1 MKRVVIFCA
10 FLFAFCSLNAFGVD
24 GALYYSGTVSPITSD
39 QVIENDIHITG
50 NTVLENNGV
59 ILGHIYFDGP
69 FNLTIINHNSIESV
83 FTMYDNATIT
93 QLISSTAD
101 INTIGNATGYTI
113 NVTNADGL
121 DIADVLAISG
131 NASEIN
137 IANST
142 IFIDEPHI
150 NFDIPIHLNN
160 SVSFVVDGSRLGQ
173 TCVLLTNIQGNASGT
188 ETINVDSM
196 YAATSDVVD
205 GILKVTF
212 ERQTNYS
219 IVFGGTFGEYLD
231 SLRDADADDRFIRH
245 LDRARDRN
253 ELNSIIAKSA
263 RVNSILLTKPL
274 RTFNALND
282 VRIFNDSDMMANIKP
297 FYIYSDEFS
306 GWGGYVN
313 ISGNVYNNVFAN
325 IGIHG
330 GRLNYDGELDTYNAT
345 LYGGNFD
352 VSYTDKDFYVG
363 TYGTMTYANFND
375 ISVFN
380 DDKIVENP
388 HGFAGRFGLDSGMIF
403 NIFDDIKF
411 APFLGGVVDY
421 ASILDNSDLDLHLRL
436 GAETMVATIQDGN
449 KYGVGLR
456 TYIQT
461 DGSIYAMLNSNMLSI
476 ADGVGGGINLG
487 VLYSD
492 SVISYKVALDI
503 KFIF

>member
-69 FNLTIINHNSIESV
+69 FNLTIINHNSIESD

-205 GILKVTF
+205 GI
-212 ERQTNYS
+212 YS
-219 IVFGGTFGEYLD
+219 TV
-231 SLRDADADDRFIRH
+231 
-245 LDRARDRN
+245 
-253 ELNSIIAKSA
+253 
-263 RVNSILLTKPL
+263 
-274 RTFNALND
+274 
-282 VRIFNDSDMMANIKP
+282 
-297 FYIYSDEFS
+297 
-306 GWGGYVN
+306 
-313 ISGNVYNNVFAN
+313 
-325 IGIHG
+325 
-330 GRLNYDGELDTYNAT
+330 
-345 LYGGNFD
+345 
-352 VSYTDKDFYVG
+352 
-363 TYGTMTYANFND
+363 
-375 ISVFN
+375 
-380 DDKIVENP
+380 
-388 HGFAGRFGLDSGMIF
+388 
-403 NIFDDIKF
+403 
-411 APFLGGVVDY
+411 
-421 ASILDNSDLDLHLRL
+421 
-436 GAETMVATIQDGN
+436 
-449 KYGVGLR
+449 
-456 TYIQT
+456 
-461 DGSIYAMLNSNMLSI
+461 
-476 ADGVGGGINLG
+476 
-487 VLYSD
+487 
-492 SVISYKVALDI
+492 
-503 KFIF
+503 